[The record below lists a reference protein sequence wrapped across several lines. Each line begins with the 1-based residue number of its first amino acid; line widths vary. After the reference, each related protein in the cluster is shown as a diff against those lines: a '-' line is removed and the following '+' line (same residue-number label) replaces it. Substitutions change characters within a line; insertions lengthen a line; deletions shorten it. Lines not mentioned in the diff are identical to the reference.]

1 MATMNK
7 RYHHIAQDAVANRV
21 YQAFERLQLAWY
33 AVNAR
38 NSANANGVPQV
49 DEAAI
54 REVNAAEEEWLA
66 VRDSA
71 SVSF

>member
-7 RYHHIAQDAVANRV
+7 KRHHIAQDVIANRV
-21 YQAFERLQLAWY
+21 YQAFERLQIAWY

-38 NSANANGVPQV
+38 SSANGAPQV

-54 REVNAAEEEWLA
+54 RELNAAEEEWLT
-66 VRDSA
+66 VGE
-71 SVSF
+71 VI

>member
-1 MATMNK
+1 MVTMNK
-7 RYHHIAQDAVANRV
+7 NYHHIAQDAVANRV

-38 NSANANGVPQV
+38 NTNTANGAPQI
-49 DEAAI
+49 DEVAM
-54 REVNAAEEEWLA
+54 RELNAAEEEWLA
-66 VRDSA
+66 VRDSV

>member
-7 RYHHIAQDAVANRV
+7 KYHHIAQDAVANRV

-38 NSANANGVPQV
+38 NAGNGAPQV
-49 DEAAI
+49 DEAAM
-54 REVNAAEEEWLA
+54 RELNAAEEEWLA
-66 VRDSA
+66 VRDS
-71 SVSF
+71 VSISC